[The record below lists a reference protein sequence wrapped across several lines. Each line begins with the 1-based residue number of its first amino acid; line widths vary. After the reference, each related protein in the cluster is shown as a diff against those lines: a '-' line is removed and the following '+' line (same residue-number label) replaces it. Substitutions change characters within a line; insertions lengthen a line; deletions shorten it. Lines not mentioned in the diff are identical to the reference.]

1 MKYLKLFEEIELT
14 LAELDKRRNGK
25 LRGNDLVSK
34 LKENPVKLTIKGK
47 GEQEIAA
54 VKVEDE
60 TTGKKVAVV
69 PAVAATKIVNT
80 DGNYDSDK
88 AKKVFKK
95 APGYRNYDKSLI
107 LADGGEE
114 ELTKVVKTKDFGSAG
129 PGVFIREYEVVQCL
143 FIAYKLKFP
152 RKSAQDQ
159 EAYIKDVLNFW
170 TSYQNGNPAALKRV
184 NIFLDEKV
192 KITTELLNNLASNK
206 DWRSTFIKV
215 PQVLFRYKEMFNPE
229 TSYSVF
235 HESNTEPSSP
245 VHRLVNKFNVLKSK
259 CRKCGDTKVF
269 NKVPCECVE
278 KERVKPSTRINFS
291 KFCPADVYIV
301 ETNELENLNTAI
313 SSCVSMDALVALMDS
328 YFDDNILIPISL
340 KKVKDG
346 LDKFKIIVNKEVGK
360 KLPEFDIKY
369 FRITQDASKGIGSR
383 ISTLS
388 KWTEVNN
395 DPKDP
400 DKVEIE
406 KKDRDITFDSS
417 NTGNSVNVDG
427 EVSGSS
433 SRHGKI
439 SFTAIKSILDRYRVT
454 YRYDELQ
461 KHSELKAK
469 KGESI
474 SENLALLRRRIS
486 SLYAELIAL
495 RDFQNGVDVQEMSTS
510 VPVEKKKNG
519 KGTGTYY
526 TKIIKYTDLS
536 NDDSDNIENKLISK
550 LQSLQILVSIA
561 KIYKISPKISNEV
574 ITEIMSYALSIKT
587 GDFETPRYLR
597 II

>member
-1 MKYLKLFEEIELT
+1 MKYLKLFEEVELT

-25 LRGNDLVSK
+25 LRGNDLISK
-34 LKENPVKLTIKGK
+34 LKENPAKLTIKGK
-47 GEQEIAA
+47 GEQVIAG

-60 TTGKKVAVV
+60 NGKKVAVTPV
-69 PAVAATKIVNT
+69 EAAEEISTN
-80 DGNYDSDK
+80 GNYDSDK

-107 LADGGEE
+107 LDNGDEE

-129 PGVFIREYEVVQCL
+129 PGVFIREYEAIQCL

-152 RKSAQDQ
+152 RKSSEDQD
-159 EAYIKDVLNFW
+159 AYIRDVLNFW
-170 TSYQNGNPAALKRV
+170 TSYQNGNPAALKRI

-192 KITTELLNNLASNK
+192 KITTKLLNDLASDK

-215 PQVLFRYKEMFNPE
+215 PKVLFGYKEMFRPE
-229 TSYSVF
+229 KSYSVF
-235 HESNTEPSSP
+235 HESNSEPSSP
-245 VHRLVNKFNVLKSK
+245 VHRLVSKFNELKSK

-269 NKVPCECVE
+269 NKVPCECAKKE
-278 KERVKPSTRINFS
+278 KVKPSTSINFS

-301 ETNELENLNTAI
+301 ETGELENLNKAI
-313 SSCVSMDALVALMDS
+313 SDCKSMDTLVATMDS
-328 YFDDNILIPISL
+328 YFDVNILIPISL
-340 KKVKDG
+340 KKVKEG
-346 LDKFKIIVNKEVGK
+346 LDKFKIIINKEKGK

-383 ISTLS
+383 ISTIS
-388 KWTEVNN
+388 KWVGINS
-395 DPKDP
+395 DPNDP
-400 DKVEIE
+400 DKVDID
-406 KKDRDITFDSS
+406 KVDRDITFDSS
-417 NTGNSVNVDG
+417 NTGSSVNVDG

-439 SFTAIKSILDRYRVT
+439 SFTAIESILDRYSET
-454 YRYDELQ
+454 YKYDKLQ

-474 SENLALLRRRIS
+474 SENLTLLRGKIS

-495 RDFQNGVDVQEMSTS
+495 REFQNGVDVKEMSSS
-510 VPVEKKKNG
+510 VDVEKKKKG

-536 NDDSDNIENKLISK
+536 NDESDNIENKLISK

-561 KIYKISPKISNEV
+561 KIYKNSPKIGNEV